1 MKRSGGWFC
10 RLWFETCS
18 LFVVYSVYGTKSQSS
33 WQSGGSWTVR
43 AGSMGIDDKV
53 HTSIDNQV
61 LHRTNL
67 PDVPKGVISFFTKRT
82 KKRRLCWLI
91 LSKCW
96 RTLLK
101 IVYWIEIFTTCDS
114 NPGGSERCR
123 FSAREVFVENTTF
136 SGLQK
141 DAEISGLAFVNVVL
155 KVCSALQLP
164 VYFDHTVLSVS
175 ASVSVMLQR
184 VQL

>member
-101 IVYWIEIFTTCDS
+101 IVYWIEIFTNVIQT
-114 NPGGSERCR
+114 
-123 FSAREVFVENTTF
+123 
-136 SGLQK
+136 Q
-141 DAEISGLAFVNVVL
+141 VVL
-155 KVCSALQLP
+155 KDVDFPPGKSSWRIQLFLVCKKMPKYQDWPLSMLFWKFVRRFNCLSTLITPCCRCLRQSA
-164 VYFDHTVLSVS
+164 
-175 ASVSVMLQR
+175 
-184 VQL
+184 